1 VGAGTG
7 ASITSAPGA
16 GRVFAIALICETSD
30 YLQYDGAAV
39 RVKENLQ

>member
-1 VGAGTG
+1 MG

-16 GRVFAIALICETSD
+16 GRVLAIALIGGTSE

-39 RVKENLQ
+39 RVKENMCE